1 MAQIA
6 KALTVIATILVG
18 TTASAGLA
26 LAVDNPFYPDNF
38 KNPNLPSPSVGSGS
52 GIPPQYRLGD

>member
-1 MAQIA
+1 MTQIT

-26 LAVDNPFYPDNF
+26 LAVDSPFYPDNF
-38 KNPNLPSPSVGSGS
+38 KNQHLPSPSVGSGS